1 MTQRTAG
8 TKGAVAITG
17 GASGIGFSTAQ
28 LLMARGWQPW
38 LLDLKREALDAA
50 CEKLG
55 IDASRGIVCNVADE
69 TSIEEAFA
77 ALTSDGADLVA
88 VVNSAG
94 IGIDK
99 LSVDT
104 SVEEFRRIVDV
115 NLVGSFAVAR
125 TAARYWLDRAISG
138 SIVNI
143 SSVSGMCG
151 NRGRSAYGASKGGV
165 NLLTMVMA
173 NELGQSG
180 IRVNAIG
187 PGSIATDILAGVNS
201 DAAAK
206 RRLLSRTPLKRIGD
220 PAEIAAI
227 AAFLVAA
234 PSRVEGIRLA
244 LVRRVFHQQ
253 VAAADQTADARLR
266 KPANPQGF
274 ALRMH
279 FCLHAGHRQGLLS
292 RLQAVAANVGRAARR
307 VGNHYRTV
315 AQQRFAGQKPLGLR
329 QGMPW

>member
-1 MTQRTAG
+1 MTQQTTG
-8 TKGAVAITG
+8 TRGAVAITG

-28 LLMARGWQPW
+28 VLMARGWEPW

-55 IDASRGIVCNVADE
+55 IAPSRGIVCNVADE
-69 TSIEEAFA
+69 ASIEQAFT
-77 ALTSDGADLVA
+77 ALTAGGDHAVDLVA

-94 IGIDK
+94 IGLDK

-125 TAARYWLDRAISG
+125 AAARYWLAREISG

-180 IRVNAIG
+180 IRVNAIAPG
-187 PGSIATDILAGVNS
+187 PVD
-201 DAAAK
+201 
-206 RRLLSRTPLKRIGD
+206 TPLTQAVHTENVRGQWHSRVPMHRYGRTD
-220 PAEIAAI
+220 EIASAV
-227 AAFLVAA
+227 AFLVSDDA
-234 PSRVEGIRLA
+234 SYVNGQVLA
-244 LVRRVFHQQ
+244 VDGGFI
-253 VAAADQTADARLR
+253 TA
-266 KPANPQGF
+266 
-274 ALRMH
+274 
-279 FCLHAGHRQGLLS
+279 GL
-292 RLQAVAANVGRAARR
+292 AV
-307 VGNHYRTV
+307 
-315 AQQRFAGQKPLGLR
+315 
-329 QGMPW
+329 

>member
-1 MTQRTAG
+1 MTQQTREM
-8 TKGAVAITG
+8 KGAVAITG

-77 ALTSDGADLVA
+77 ALTAGGADHAVDLVA

-125 TAARYWLDRAISG
+125 AAARYWLDRAISG

-180 IRVNAIG
+180 IRVNAIAPG
-187 PGSIATDILAGVNS
+187 PVD
-201 DAAAK
+201 
-206 RRLLSRTPLKRIGD
+206 TPLTQAVHTENVRSQWHSRVPMHRYGRTD
-220 PAEIAAI
+220 EIASAV
-227 AAFLVAA
+227 AFLVSDDA
-234 PSRVEGIRLA
+234 SYINGQVLA
-244 LVRRVFHQQ
+244 VDGGFI
-253 VAAADQTADARLR
+253 TA
-266 KPANPQGF
+266 
-274 ALRMH
+274 
-279 FCLHAGHRQGLLS
+279 GL
-292 RLQAVAANVGRAARR
+292 AV
-307 VGNHYRTV
+307 
-315 AQQRFAGQKPLGLR
+315 
-329 QGMPW
+329 

>member
-1 MTQRTAG
+1 MTQQTREM
-8 TKGAVAITG
+8 KGAVAITG

-77 ALTSDGADLVA
+77 ALTAGGTDHAVDLVA

-125 TAARYWLDRAISG
+125 AAARYWLDRAVSG

-173 NELGQSG
+173 NELGRSG
-180 IRVNAIG
+180 IRVNAIAPG
-187 PGSIATDILAGVNS
+187 PVD
-201 DAAAK
+201 
-206 RRLLSRTPLKRIGD
+206 TPLTQAVHTENVRSQWHSRVPMHRYGRTD
-220 PAEIAAI
+220 EIASAV
-227 AAFLVAA
+227 AFLVSDDA
-234 PSRVEGIRLA
+234 SYINGQVLA
-244 LVRRVFHQQ
+244 VDGGFI
-253 VAAADQTADARLR
+253 TA
-266 KPANPQGF
+266 
-274 ALRMH
+274 
-279 FCLHAGHRQGLLS
+279 GL
-292 RLQAVAANVGRAARR
+292 AV
-307 VGNHYRTV
+307 
-315 AQQRFAGQKPLGLR
+315 
-329 QGMPW
+329 